1 MSDGRIGI
9 AVAGAAG
16 RMGQVI
22 IDLLKEHPR
31 AFLAAALEKSG
42 HPELG
47 RPAGSGILITDD
59 LEAALRKAAVL
70 IDFTAPAATLEHL
83 AAARKAGCPIVIGT
97 TGLSPE
103 EMETIRAA
111 GKEIAVLASPNMS
124 PGVNILFRLTAEA
137 AARLK
142 DYQVEIV
149 EAHHDRKVDAP
160 SGTALRLAEI
170 VAADRKQE
178 LKDAAIYGRSGRSGP
193 RPAGEIGIHAIRVA
207 DVVGEHTVIFG
218 SAGERLE
225 LHHRAT
231 SRQTFAAGAIRAAL
245 FLAGRKPGFYSMA
258 EVLGI

>member
-1 MSDGRIGI
+1 MSEQRIGI

-22 IDLLKEHPR
+22 IGLLKEHPR
-31 AFLAAALEKSG
+31 ACLAAALERSG
-42 HPELG
+42 HPDLG
-47 RPAGSGILITDD
+47 RPVGPDILITDD
-59 LEAALRKAAVL
+59 LAGALQKAAVL
-70 IDFTAPAATLEHL
+70 IDFTTPAATLEHL
-83 AAARKAGCPIVIGT
+83 AAAKKAGRPIVIGT

-111 GKEIAVLASPNMS
+111 GREIALLASPNMS
-124 PGVNILFRLTAEA
+124 PGVNLLFRLTAEA
-137 AARLK
+137 ASRLK

-170 VAADRKQE
+170 VAADRNQD
-178 LKDAAIYGRSGRSGP
+178 LKTAAVYGRSGRCGP
-193 RPAGEIGIHAIRVA
+193 RPDGEIGIHAIRVA

-218 SAGERLE
+218 AAGERLE

-231 SRQTFAAGAIRAAL
+231 SRQTFATGAIRAAL
-245 FLAGRKPGFYSMA
+245 FLVDRKPGFYSMA